1 MTIEIEEVIKLIEKF
16 IEDTPKENKPI
27 LVKKY
32 IDYGAEYK
40 CPRCEEKI
48 IQHEGYYNTGK
59 YCCNCG
65 LQFIWDNG
73 KEELIDELTNMVD
86 NN

>member
-1 MTIEIEEVIKLIEKF
+1 MKIEIEEVIKLIGKF
-16 IEDTPKENKPI
+16 IEDTPKENKPL

-48 IQHEGYYNTGK
+48 IQHEGHYNTGK

-65 LQFIWDNG
+65 LQFLWSNG
-73 KEELIDELTNMVD
+73 KEELIDALLCMDE
-86 NN
+86 

>member
-16 IEDTPKENKPI
+16 IVDAPKENEPI
-27 LVKKY
+27 LVKRY

-40 CPRCEEKI
+40 CPRCGEKI
-48 IQHEGYYNTGK
+48 IHHEGYYNAGK

-65 LQFIWDNG
+65 LQFIWSNG
-73 KEELIDELTNMVD
+73 KEELIDELTNMID
-86 NN
+86 SN